1 MTGTRG
7 RQLLP
12 GQTSRVHV
20 YDVASRTS
28 RLVFESD
35 TVLVEAPNVLD
46 DRTLVLNGDGDLW
59 LLPLPQP
66 GDDRVLDE
74 TALVP
79 VPMPGVGEINNDH
92 VLDPSGESVVVS
104 ARDGELYRVP
114 LPEGGSATRITDTR
128 AALPVVRKYYLHGIA
143 PDGSS
148 LAAIV
153 GERTPEGVWTTDVAL
168 VDPVSGTTTFLTRD
182 EHPDDGCAITPD
194 GRTLLFNTERFTPGT
209 AQLAALRLDASG
221 DGDHDGDDDDGAG
234 GGTTGRAAAGAPVR
248 ITADDRVDW
257 FPHLSPDG
265 AHLLYLSYEPGVQ
278 GHPADHRVELRLL
291 PGVLTRGA
299 RIAVLPATLVVLDG
313 GQGTVNVPPW
323 SPDSRWFAYCDY
335 PVA

>member
-20 YDVASRTS
+20 YDLASRTS
-28 RLVFESD
+28 RLVFASSSL
-35 TVLVEAPNVLD
+35 LVEAPNVLD
-46 DRTLVLNGDGDLW
+46 ERTLVLNGDGDLW
-59 LLPLPQP
+59 LLRLP
-66 GDDRVLDE
+66 DDGTVLDE
-74 TALVP
+74 TALVR
-79 VPMPGVGEINNDH
+79 VPMDGVDEINNDH
-92 VLDPSGESVVVS
+92 VLDPAGGSVVVS

-114 LPEGGSATRITDTR
+114 LPDGGPTTRITDVA
-128 AALPVVRKYYLHGIA
+128 AALPVRRKFYLHGIA

-153 GERTPEGVWTTDVAL
+153 GELSEDGVWTTDVAL
-168 VDPVSGTTTFLTRD
+168 VDPATGEPTFLTRD
-182 EHPDDGCAITPD
+182 GHPDDGCTVTPD
-194 GRTLLFNTERFTPGT
+194 GGTVLWNTERFTPGT
-209 AQLAALRLDASG
+209 AQLAAVRLDGG
-221 DGDHDGDDDDGAG
+221 D
-234 GGTTGRAAAGAPVR
+234 PVR

-291 PGVLTRGA
+291 PGSLVRGA
-299 RIAVLPATLVVLDG
+299 RIAVVPETLVALDG

-323 SPDSRWFAYCDY
+323 SPDSTWFAYCDY
-335 PVA
+335 PVAG

>member
-1 MTGTRG
+1 MTGDRG

-28 RLVFESD
+28 RLVFESRSL
-35 TVLVEAPNVLD
+35 LVEAPNVRAD
-46 DRTLVLNGDGDLW
+46 GTLVLNGDGDLW
-59 LLPLPQP
+59 LLTPPAP
-66 GDDRVLDE
+66 GSGTVLDE
-74 TALVP
+74 TALVR
-79 VPMPGVGEINNDH
+79 VPMPGVDEINNDH

-114 LPEGGSATRITDTR
+114 LPDGGAADRITDT
-128 AALPVVRKYYLHGIA
+128 AAVLPVVRKYYLHGVA
-143 PDGSS
+143 PDGSA

-168 VDPVSGTTTFLTRD
+168 VDPGSGATTFLTRD
-182 EHPDDGCAITPD
+182 EHPDDGCAVAGD
-194 GRTLLFNTERFTPGT
+194 VVVFNTERFTPGT
-209 AQLAALRLDASG
+209 AQLAWLRP
-221 DGDHDGDDDDGAG
+221 GAEG
-234 GGTTGRAAAGAPVR
+234 STPTTPVP
-248 ITADDRVDW
+248 ITGDDRVNW
-257 FPHLSPDG
+257 FPHVSPDG

-291 PGVLTRGA
+291 PGSLVRGA
-299 RIAVLPATLVVLDG
+299 RIAVVPETLVALDG

>member
-1 MTGTRG
+1 MTATRG

-20 YDVASRTS
+20 YEVASRTS

-46 DRTLVLNGDGDLW
+46 DHTLVLNGGGDLW
-59 LLPLPQP
+59 LLPLPEAD
-66 GDDRVLDE
+66 DDRVLDE

-79 VPMPGVGEINNDH
+79 VPMPGVDEINNDH

-143 PDGSS
+143 PDGST

-153 GERTPEGVWTTDVAL
+153 GERTTDGVWTTDVAL
-168 VDPVSGTTTFLTRD
+168 VDPVSGATTFLTRD

-209 AQLAALRLDASG
+209 AQLAALRLDGS
-221 DGDHDGDDDDGAG
+221 DGAG
-234 GGTTGRAAAGAPVR
+234 EGTTGRAAAGDPVR
-248 ITADDRVDW
+248 ITADDRVNW

-291 PGVLTRGA
+291 PGALTRGA
-299 RIAVLPATLVVLDG
+299 RIAVLPETLVVLDG

>member
-20 YDVASRTS
+20 YDLASRTS
-28 RLVFESD
+28 RLVFASSSL
-35 TVLVEAPNVLD
+35 LVEAPNVLD
-46 DRTLVLNGDGDLW
+46 ERTLVLNGDGDLW
-59 LLPLPQP
+59 RLRLP
-66 GDDRVLDE
+66 DDGTVLDE
-74 TALVP
+74 TALVR
-79 VPMPGVGEINNDH
+79 VPMDGVDEINNDH
-92 VLDPSGESVVVS
+92 VLDPAGGSVVVS

-114 LPEGGSATRITDTR
+114 LPDGGPTTRITDV
-128 AALPVVRKYYLHGIA
+128 AAAHPVRRKFYLHGIA

-153 GERTPEGVWTTDVAL
+153 GELSEDGVWTTDVAL
-168 VDPVSGTTTFLTRD
+168 VDPATGEPTFLTRD
-182 EHPDDGCAITPD
+182 GHPDDGCTVTPD
-194 GRTLLFNTERFTPGT
+194 GGTVLWNTERFTPGT
-209 AQLAALRLDASG
+209 AQLAAVRLDGG
-221 DGDHDGDDDDGAG
+221 D
-234 GGTTGRAAAGAPVR
+234 PVR

-291 PGVLTRGA
+291 PGSLVRGA
-299 RIAVLPATLVVLDG
+299 RIAVVPETLVALDG

-323 SPDSRWFAYCDY
+323 SPDSTWFAYCDY
-335 PVA
+335 PVAG